1 MVLRA
6 AEEVA
11 VFHDQ
16 MCLQFRRPPES
27 VGVKWT
33 AYVREGRRARYA
45 MSSVPPPEECGK
57 AKWQSKQKHAFLEAY
72 LKIWPDH
79 VGKKSGTKPSLDI
92 VDLYSSYG
100 WCHDSETGKTWEGTS
115 VLCARYLKQYG
126 TTWGKRLVLNSY
138 HPDKDEQGRQL
149 ESLSKA
155 LKAEGVPDA
164 DTKLWLYAKQAAEA
178 AELAKKHV
186 RPNYPN
192 IWILD
197 PYQPEDLP
205 WHVVEGIIRYVGD
218 VRDGK
223 KPGSIAQ
230 QKPEVFI
237 NLMTM
242 SLQRNVDINPHL
254 ISITLGMGED
264 EWRPLLEDY
273 RTLGLNT
280 RDALIE
286 IYIDRLQSVYGKR
299 PHSILVKGAEGQ
311 IIYAVIFCSD
321 NDAGYYMMLKTGLP
335 KYEEWLEN
343 KWLPPAEKLAEER
356 REKRKAEKAEK
367 GREEAR
373 SRHRPLDDFF

>member
-1 MVLRA
+1 M
-6 AEEVA
+6 
-11 VFHDQ
+11 
-16 MCLQFRRPPES
+16 
-27 VGVKWT
+27 GT
-33 AYVREGRRARYA
+33 A
-45 MSSVPPPEECGK
+45 PPPERCGK

-72 LKIWPDH
+72 LKIWLDH

-92 VDLYSSYG
+92 VDLYASYG
-100 WCHDSETGKTWEGTS
+100 WCHDAETGKTWEGTA

-126 TTWGKRLVLNSY
+126 TSWGKRLILNSY
-138 HPDKDEQGRQL
+138 HPEAREQERQL
-149 ESLSKA
+149 EC
-155 LKAEGVPDA
+155 LKEAIEGEGVPDG
-164 DTKLWLYAKQAAEA
+164 DTKVSFHAKQAAEA
-178 AELAKKHV
+178 AEIAKKQV

-205 WHVVEGIIRYVGD
+205 WEVVEGIIRNVGD
-218 VRDGK
+218 VREGK

-242 SLQRNVDINPHL
+242 SLQRNVDINPGL
-254 ISITLGMGED
+254 ISVTLGMRE
-264 EWRPLLEDY
+264 EAWRPLLDEY
-273 RTLGLNT
+273 KSLGLNT

-356 REKRKAEKAEK
+356 REKRQAEKVEK
-367 GREEAR
+367 EREEAR
-373 SRHRPLDDFF
+373 SRHRSLDEFF